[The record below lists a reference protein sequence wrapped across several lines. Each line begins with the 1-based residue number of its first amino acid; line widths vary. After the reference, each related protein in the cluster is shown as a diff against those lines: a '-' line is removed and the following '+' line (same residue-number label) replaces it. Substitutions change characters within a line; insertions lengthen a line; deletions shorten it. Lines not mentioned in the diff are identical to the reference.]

1 MNKKSSGFIYIIL
14 SAVIFS
20 TMEVMLK
27 TVSGVFAP
35 MQITAL
41 RFTVGGLLLI
51 PFALRSLKMKGEKLH
66 RSDIGFFALSGFL
79 CVAFSMVLYQMAVTY
94 TKASV
99 VAVIFSCNP
108 IFVTLIAHLILKEE
122 IRKNQIIALVLELI
136 AVLIII
142 DPLNV
147 KLNMTGVTLSILA
160 ALTFAFYSVVG
171 KKKSA
176 KFGSITV
183 TCFSFIFGS
192 AELMALLL
200 LGKTAAFGNLLSAA
214 GLDIFVNVP
223 ILPVM
228 PSWAVLPFLYIC
240 IIVTTGGYVCHMMAM
255 EKTSAQTA
263 SLIFFFKPILAPI
276 FAFIF
281 LHEEIPFNMIIGII
295 CFLIGSGI
303 AVIPGIVQQKKSL
316 SSHNVDNAN

>member
-1 MNKKSSGFIYIIL
+1 MKNSKGFIYIIL
-14 SAVIFS
+14 TAVIFS

-27 TVSGVFAP
+27 TIAGIFAP
-35 MQITAL
+35 MQITVL
-41 RFTVGGLLLI
+41 RFAIGGIVLI
-51 PFALRSLKMKGEKLH
+51 PFALSSLKKKGARLS
-66 RSDIGFFALSGFL
+66 RRDIGFFALSGFL

-108 IFVTLIAHLILKEE
+108 IFVTVLAHLILKED
-122 IRKNQIIALVLELI
+122 IKRRQIIALILELI

-142 DPLNV
+142 GPANA
-147 KLNMTGVTLSILA
+147 KLSTSGVVLSVLS
-160 ALTFAFYSVVG
+160 ALTFAFYSIFG
-171 KKKSA
+171 KKKSTQ
-176 KFGSITV
+176 FGSITV
-183 TCFSFIFGS
+183 TCFSFICGS
-192 AELMALLL
+192 IELLAVLL
-200 LGKTAAFGNLLSAA
+200 LGKTTFFGNAFGAI

-223 ILPVM
+223 ILPCLT
-228 PSWAVLPFLYIC
+228 SASILPFIYIC
-240 IIVTTGGYVCHMMAM
+240 VINTAGGYVCHMLAM

-281 LHEEIPFNMIIGII
+281 LHEDIPLNMIIGIV

-303 AVIPGIVQQKKSL
+303 AVIPAIMEQKKSIK
-316 SSHNVDNAN
+316 V

>member
-1 MNKKSSGFIYIIL
+1 MKKSRGFIYIIL

-27 TVSGVFAP
+27 TVAGVFAP
-35 MQITAL
+35 MQITVL
-41 RFTVGGLLLI
+41 RFAVGGILLI
-51 PFALRSLKMKGEKLH
+51 PFALRSIKAKGASLS

-79 CVAFSMVLYQMAVTY
+79 CVSFSMVLYQMAVTY

-108 IFVTLIAHLILKEE
+108 IFVTVLAHLILKED
-122 IRKNQIIALVLELI
+122 IRRRQIIALILELI
-136 AVLIII
+136 AVIIII
-142 DPLNV
+142 DPLNA
-147 KLNMTGVTLSILA
+147 KLSTAGVILSILA
-160 ALTFAFYSVVG
+160 ALTFAFYSIVG

-176 KFGSITV
+176 QLGSITV
-183 TCFSFIFGS
+183 TCFSFICGS
-192 AELMALLL
+192 IELMMLLL
-200 LGKTAAFGNLLSAA
+200 LGKTTPVGNAFSSV

-223 ILPVM
+223 ILPRI
-228 PSWAVLPFLYIC
+228 PSWAVLPFIYIC
-240 IIVTTGGYVCHMMAM
+240 VVVTTGGYVCHMLAM

-281 LHEEIPFNMIIGII
+281 LREEIPLNMIIGIV

-303 AVIPGIVQQKKSL
+303 AVIPAILEQRKEQQLK
-316 SSHNVDNAN
+316 N